1 MEINM
6 LTFADLGNLVSTH
19 LLLCFAWGSSKY
31 NLGTVCY
38 VGAQFSEVNL
48 PDPLGTVLRAAVR
61 M

>member
-1 MEINM
+1 MSVIFI
-6 LTFADLGNLVSTH
+6 LHISVDADTLYGFLR
-19 LLLCFAWGSSKY
+19 LFRKY